1 MNTRV
6 LKLNSPIVLA
16 HGLLGF
22 SQIRVFKTKSVSYFR
37 QIPEFLESKG
47 NRVIRTDVPPTQSVG
62 SRGHALKES
71 IHKNLGDERFHLIAH
86 SMGGL
91 DARYMITHLGM
102 DKQAITLTTIGTPHR
117 GTVIADRL
125 VDRGER
131 VGLANLLKYLQIP
144 VEAFYDL
151 RSSVCEDFNIQTPNS
166 PNVRYFSVI
175 GIKQRK
181 DMLLAL
187 RFTSDILAKDEGSND
202 GLVSSY
208 SARWGERETI
218 WDCDHAAQI
227 GWVGTRQKN
236 LGLSSGVQAGYQEI
250 LQQLIKLGF

>member
-1 MNTRV
+1 MENKVDTEV

-22 SQIRVFKTKSVSYFR
+22 SQIRIFKTKSVSYFR
-37 QIPEFLESKG
+37 EIPEFLERNK
-47 NRVIRTDVPPTQSVG
+47 NRVIRTDVPPTRSVI

-71 IHKNLGDERFHLIAH
+71 ILKNLGDEPFHLIAH

-131 VGLANLLKYLQIP
+131 VGLANLMKYLQNP
-144 VEAFYDL
+144 SRGF
-151 RSSVCEDFNIQTPNS
+151 
-166 PNVRYFSVI
+166 
-175 GIKQRK
+175 
-181 DMLLAL
+181 L
-187 RFTSDILAKDEGSND
+187 RFTFKCLRRI
-202 GLVSSY
+202 
-208 SARWGERETI
+208 
-218 WDCDHAAQI
+218 
-227 GWVGTRQKN
+227 
-236 LGLSSGVQAGYQEI
+236 
-250 LQQLIKLGF
+250 

>member
-1 MNTRV
+1 MDTKV

-37 QIPEFLESKG
+37 EIPEFLEREG
-47 NRVIRTDVPPTQSVG
+47 NRVIRTDVPPTRSVV

-71 IHKNLGDERFHLIAH
+71 ILKQLGDEPFHLIAH

-102 DKQAITLTTIGTPHR
+102 DKQTITLTTIGTPHR

-131 VGLANLLKYLQIP
+131 LGLANLMKYLQVP

-151 RSSVCEDFNIQTPNS
+151 RSSVCADFNIQTPNS

-181 DMLLAL
+181 DMLFAL
-187 RFTSDILAKDEGSND
+187 RFTSDILAKDEGPND

-208 SARWGERETI
+208 SARWGEWETI
-218 WDCDHAAQI
+218 WDCDHASQI
-227 GWVGTRQKN
+227 GWVGTREKSPA
-236 LGLSSGVQAGYQEI
+236 LSFSVQEGYQEI

>member
-1 MNTRV
+1 MDTKV

-22 SQIRVFKTKSVSYFR
+22 SPIRFFKTKSVSYFR
-37 QIPEFLESKG
+37 EIPEFLERKG
-47 NRVIRTDVPPTQSVG
+47 NRVIRTDVPPTQSVVA
-62 SRGHALKES
+62 RGHALKES
-71 IHKNLGDERFHLIAH
+71 ILKNLGDEPFHLIAH

-91 DARYMITHLGM
+91 DARYMITHLGL

-131 VGLANLLKYLQIP
+131 MGLAKLMKYLRIP
-144 VEAFYDL
+144 TEAFYDL
-151 RSSVCEDFNIQTPNS
+151 RSSVCADFNLRTPNS

-175 GIKQRK
+175 GIKQRE
-181 DMLLAL
+181 DMLFPL
-187 RFTSDILAKDEGSND
+187 RLTSDILTQAEGPND

-208 SARWGERETI
+208 SARWGEWETT
-218 WDCDHAAQI
+218 WNCDHANQI
-227 GWVGTRQKN
+227 GWVGTRKKDPDLHFN
-236 LGLSSGVQAGYQEI
+236 IEEGYREI
-250 LQQLIKLGF
+250 LQQLIKIGF